1 MELTMKQSTTTDLSG
16 LDIQLERDGFMR
28 ELLRQLSGTL
38 QDVVGVDEAAG
49 FISIVGQ
56 NMGDSFNQEY
66 CRALGVSSLDRHQV
80 AAVMA
85 DLKQRIKGDFRVVS
99 EDAEKIVLESH
110 SCPFAEKVAGRPS
123 LCMMTS
129 NVFGTIAAENLGFAR
144 VHLARTIAQGDSGC
158 RVEIF
163 LNPDG
168 AADAMPGIEYY
179 KG

>member
-1 MELTMKQSTTTDLSG
+1 MKQSTTTDLSG
-16 LDIQLERDGFMR
+16 LDIELERDSFMR

-38 QDVVGVDEAAG
+38 QDVVGLEEAAG

-56 NMGDSFNQEY
+56 HMGDNFNQEY
-66 CRALGVSSLDRHQV
+66 CNALGVSNLDRQQV

-99 EDAEKIVLESH
+99 EEPDKIVLESN

-129 NVFGTIAAENLGFAR
+129 NVFGTIAAENLGFAK
-144 VHLARTIAQGDSGC
+144 VHLARTIANGDNGC

-163 LNPDG
+163 LNHDG
-168 AADAMPGIEYY
+168 ETDTVPGIEYY